1 MEHCKET
8 LYKLKD
14 LVVKE
19 LDYYAN
25 IEKVDD
31 VNLKRLYKIIDI
43 LKDIKEIEGHKESG
57 EYGDIA
63 VSDYYANHYSMVDG
77 NELEMVL
84 LDIYKHGGEIKF
96 KKAIKSLSNCIDYVK
111 SNNKL
116 KYDNLLKELNRL

>member
-1 MEHCKET
+1 METCKET

-19 LDYYAN
+19 LSYYAN

-43 LKDIKEIEGHKESG
+43 LKDIKEIEEHEGE
-57 EYGDIA
+57 EYGGNT
-63 VSDYYANHYSMVDG
+63 VPNGYAYNNSMVDG
-77 NELEMVL
+77 DELEMVL
-84 LDIYKHGGEIKF
+84 MDIYKHGGEVKF
-96 KKAIKSLSNCIDYVK
+96 KKAIKSISNCMDYIK
-111 SNNKL
+111 SNNRL

>member
-1 MEHCKET
+1 METCKET

-19 LDYYAN
+19 LSYYAN

-43 LKDIKEIEGHKESG
+43 LKDIKEIEENEGE
-57 EYGDIA
+57 EYGGNT
-63 VSDYYANHYSMVDG
+63 VPNGYAYNNSMVDG
-77 NELEMVL
+77 DELEMVL
-84 LDIYKHGGEIKF
+84 MDIYKHGGEVKF
-96 KKAIKSLSNCIDYVK
+96 KKAIKSISNCMDYIK
-111 SNNKL
+111 SNNRL